1 VRVGLGQPLYL
12 GTLLFESDPI
22 GVDVARSIRLAIDYL
37 DGTFDGIPG
46 QLLGHDVS
54 VVAEDDGCSAVGGR
68 TGAIRLLQEPA
79 LVAVIGTS
87 CSSAAFGAADVTLE
101 KDNVLLLSASNTAPG
116 LTDSSTHE
124 RNYFRIAF
132 NDIIQG
138 STVADFAFTRQQWA
152 TAISVHKE
160 DDAYSTQLTEAF
172 TQSFLLLGGT
182 SLSDLG
188 VSESLPPAAVQRAV
202 AKAQPAFVFI
212 AEFTPVCD
220 EIAAA
225 IRQAPSTR
233 DIPIVVSEA
242 CQTPTFLKTLG
253 ADANGIY
260 TSGPDFSTVRE
271 SEFYNTEYLPAY
283 RRLTGGDPIGVFH
296 PTAWDTAHRTGRST
310 RATLRS
316 RFSASLRPSRRSR
329 TAAEYRLAHT
339 SGVVTQ
345 IHLWLGLIVIAI
357 NLIAG
362 VWGLFVW
369 RQRLPANRV
378 YAQVLAASQ
387 TVIVGQAIIGLLLLS
402 QNLRAPEQLHY
413 VYGLLPAGMVIF
425 AYSARR
431 DDHLR
436 NILIFSIAALLAAA
450 LSTRALTVSGLIG

>member
-1 VRVGLGQPLYL
+1 MTHRLVLLLVLVGLIAAGCGGSSSSETAAASCTESGPTCVRVGLGQPLYL

-22 GVDVARSIRLAIDYL
+22 GVDVARSLRLAIDYL

-296 PTAWDTAHRTGRST
+296 PTAWDTANLLFDAIR
-310 RATLRS
+310 
-316 RFSASLRPSRRSR
+316 R
-329 TAAEYRLAHT
+329 TAVSDS
-339 SGVVTQ
+339 SGVLTIDREALRRALLEVRGYE
-345 IHLWLGLIVIAI
+345 GLSGRLSCTSSGDCAEGARIAI
-357 NLIAG
+357 YRAPNWPVNKG
-362 VWGLFVW
+362 D
-369 RQRLPANRV
+369 
-378 YAQVLAASQ
+378 AAEPIFSQ
-387 TVIVGQAIIGLLLLS
+387 LKTLS
-402 QNLRAPEQLHY
+402 QIKN
-413 VYGLLPAGMVIF
+413 GG
-425 AYSARR
+425 
-431 DDHLR
+431 
-436 NILIFSIAALLAAA
+436 
-450 LSTRALTVSGLIG
+450 

>member
-1 VRVGLGQPLYL
+1 MTHRLVLLLVLVGLVAAGCGGSSSSQTSAASCTESGPTCVRVGLGQPLYL

-54 VVAEDDGCSAVGGR
+54 VVVEDDGCSAVGGR
-68 TGAIRLLQEPA
+68 TGALRLLQEPA

-182 SLSDLG
+182 SLGDLG

-202 AKAQPAFVFI
+202 AKAQPTFVFI

-271 SEFYNTEYLPAY
+271 SEFYNKEYLPAY

-296 PTAWDTAHRTGRST
+296 PTAWDTANLLFDAIR
-310 RATLRS
+310 
-316 RFSASLRPSRRSR
+316 R
-329 TAAEYRLAHT
+329 TAVSDS
-339 SGVVTQ
+339 SGVLTIDREALRRALLEVRGYE
-345 IHLWLGLIVIAI
+345 GLSGRLSCTSSGDCAEGARIAI
-357 NLIAG
+357 YRAPNWPVNKG
-362 VWGLFVW
+362 D
-369 RQRLPANRV
+369 
-378 YAQVLAASQ
+378 AAEPIFSQ
-387 TVIVGQAIIGLLLLS
+387 LKTLS
-402 QNLRAPEQLHY
+402 QIKN
-413 VYGLLPAGMVIF
+413 GG
-425 AYSARR
+425 
-431 DDHLR
+431 
-436 NILIFSIAALLAAA
+436 
-450 LSTRALTVSGLIG
+450 